1 MVVNASLKLECKEG
15 PFVSHELEWDLE
27 LSK

>member
-1 MVVNASLKLECKEG
+1 MVVNDSLKLECKEES
-15 PFVSHELEWDLE
+15 FVSHELEWDLE